1 MVKGKKVTTVNID
14 AEVLRLA
21 KREIPNIS
29 VFIEDCFRAY
39 LGLDDENITGIQDEL
54 NRIKDARLK
63 IHLLSKEDDLNSSL
77 ENRMNKK
84 KMNEVWIKI
93 WGVYRTSEVIYPAD
107 LINASNIIGVSP
119 EDLKDFMNDLL
130 LFVPKSDLGKCDD
143 YFYAREVHKDFT
155 E

>member
-1 MVKGKKVTTVNID
+1 MVKGKKVTTINID

-54 NRIKDARLK
+54 NRIKEARLR
-63 IHLLSKEDDLNSSL
+63 IHLLSEEDDLNSNL
-77 ENRMNKK
+77 ENRMDKK
-84 KMNEVWIKI
+84 KMNEAWIKI

-107 LINASNIIGVSP
+107 IQNASNVLGVSI
-119 EDLKDFMNDLL
+119 EDLKSLMSDLL
-130 LFVPKSDLGKCDD
+130 IFVPKQDLSKCDD
-143 YFYAREVHKDFT
+143 YFYAVKMHKDFT